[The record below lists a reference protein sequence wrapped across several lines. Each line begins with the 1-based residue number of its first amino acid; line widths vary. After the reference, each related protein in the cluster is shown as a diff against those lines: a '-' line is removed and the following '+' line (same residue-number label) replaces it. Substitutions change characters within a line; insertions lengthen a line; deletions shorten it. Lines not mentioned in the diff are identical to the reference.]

1 MAQVDRQTVPD
12 SGRTDGECPSAEN
25 GARSRNVQFMAGRR
39 PKMLPAGP
47 RGDRDAVLSQ
57 LGRCQPVQAPVNE
70 HGYFV
75 RDTVAHGQPVQTTQ
89 HWRDMIESLG
99 ARDQSCGGVLNA
111 LEPRHES
118 LADTPEQAVTVV
130 DAAADKCV
138 YQCLCCVDRNR
149 RSDCSE
155 LAQLEKT

>member
-1 MAQVDRQTVPD
+1 M
-12 SGRTDGECPSAEN
+12 
-25 GARSRNVQFMAGRR
+25 
-39 PKMLPAGP
+39 
-47 RGDRDAVLSQ
+47 
-57 LGRCQPVQAPVNE
+57 QAPVNE

-89 HWRDMIESLG
+89 NRRDMIESLG
-99 ARDQSCGGVLNA
+99 ARDQLCGGILNS
-111 LEPRHES
+111 LEPPHES

-155 LAQLEKT
+155 LSRAFIETLIISPAAHATA